1 MKIVLSG
8 FLGLIMFGLMA
19 YGVVCLIEKF
29 RGGKKNDK

>member
-19 YGVVCLIEKF
+19 YGAYCVIEKIK
-29 RGGKKNDK
+29 GKEKK

>member
-8 FLGLIMFGLMA
+8 FLGLVMFGLMA

-29 RGGKKNDK
+29 KGKEKK